1 MIKLKHLVPGATIGI
16 IAPASQSDSKFIDE
30 KILSFE
36 NLGFNVKK
44 GKHIYDNYGYLAGS
58 DTDRANDLMDMFID
72 PSIDAIVCFR
82 GGYGSIRL
90 ISSLNTKIIRSH
102 PKPFCGYSDITLLLN
117 YITSKCGFT
126 TFHSPMINSDFDDIL
141 TKDSFIDI
149 LTTSNKNFS
158 YNLNQFGYINILNK
172 RDFKGRL
179 LGGNLSMICSAIG
192 TPYEVNF
199 KNSIMLI
206 EEIGENPYVIDRLLS
221 QMIYANKFIG
231 CNGIILGHFTDCSLS
246 DYSNSFTLDDI
257 ITQKLLPLGI
267 PIIKDFP
274 CGHSYP
280 NLTLPI
286 GCNLYY
292 NSENSNLTISEDI
305 FID

>member
-158 YNLNQFGYINILNK
+158 YNLNKFGYIDILNK
-172 RDFKGRL
+172 KDFKGRL

-199 KNSIMLI
+199 KNSIILI

-221 QMIYANKFIG
+221 QMIYANKFTG

-292 NSENSNLTISEDI
+292 NSENSNLTIYEDI

>member
-158 YNLNQFGYINILNK
+158 YNLNKFGYIDILNK
-172 RDFKGRL
+172 KDFKGRL

-199 KNSIMLI
+199 KNSIILI

-221 QMIYANKFIG
+221 QMIYANKFTG

-246 DYSNSFTLDDI
+246 DYSNSFTVDDI